1 MTLKTEQQELVS
13 IVVPVYNV
21 ESYLNA
27 CLDSLIGQTY
37 QKIEIL
43 LIDDGSTDRS
53 GEICDAYG
61 RTDPR
66 VKVWHRKNQ
75 GVSAARNHG
84 IREAKGKWLIFAD
97 SDDKAHTQLV
107 ELYMEYA
114 EEETAL
120 LCDVASDG
128 EFLKNQY
135 TGESVVLEETDIENF
150 MELFRGYYINS
161 PFNKLYLTNILREN
175 RICFPEG
182 NSLGEDL
189 LFNLE
194 YFRHVSRRY
203 RILHIPLYYYREDR
217 EGSLSTSY
225 NKKLFETQQESFSAL
240 KQFLEEQNVWK
251 EKNEQFYYEV
261 YWDRLYLTAR
271 IYRKY
276 ERFHPNE
283 RRLKEILNDP
293 IWNDIWKECK
303 RRKLTNWKRQIKAAI
318 LNLYRWAK

>member
-21 ESYLNA
+21 ESYLSA

-53 GEICDAYG
+53 GEICDAY
-61 RTDPR
+61 
-66 VKVWHRKNQ
+66 
-75 GVSAARNHG
+75 
-84 IREAKGKWLIFAD
+84 
-97 SDDKAHTQLV
+97 
-107 ELYMEYA
+107 A

-135 TGESVVLEETDIENF
+135 TGEGVVLEETDIENF

-161 PFNKLYLTNILREN
+161 PFNKLYLTKILREN

-225 NKKLFETQQESFSAL
+225 NIKLFETQQESFSAL
-240 KQFLEEQNVWK
+240 KQFLEDRNVWK

-276 ERFHPNE
+276 EKLHPNE

-318 LNLYRWAK
+318 LNLYRWTK